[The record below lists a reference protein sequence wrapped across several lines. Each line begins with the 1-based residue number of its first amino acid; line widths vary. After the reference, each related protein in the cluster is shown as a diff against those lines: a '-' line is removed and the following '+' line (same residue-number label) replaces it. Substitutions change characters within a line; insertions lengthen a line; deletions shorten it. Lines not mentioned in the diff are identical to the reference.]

1 MNETLFTERL
11 DEELATKA
19 LAFTRRMSEEND
31 FSPIDIDFPWTVAF
45 QGLRAICF
53 PDGRYQKPM
62 SSMVRKAE
70 AQLLRNFP
78 ADTAGSPCVLVGN
91 DRLKWTVSLI
101 HV

>member
-1 MNETLFTERL
+1 MNETLFIECL

-19 LAFTRRMSEEND
+19 LALTGLRLEKSNFPHPSIG
-31 FSPIDIDFPWTVAF
+31 FSWTVAF
-45 QGLRAICF
+45 QGLLSICF
-53 PDGRYQKPM
+53 PDGRYQKPR

-78 ADTAGSPCVLVGN
+78 VDTAGSQCNLVRN

-101 HV
+101 HG